1 MQLALYSLLAL
12 APILTAFLLLVV
24 ANRPATQALPVAYL
38 VTALIALTIWKVP
51 LIQVAASTVQGLVI
65 ILEIL
70 YIVFGAILL
79 LNTLQESGAIHKIR
93 QGLLGISG
101 DRRIQVIII
110 AWLFGSFIEGAS
122 GFGSTPV
129 IVVPLL
135 VSIGFPAMAAVI
147 CAMLIPTASAAFG
160 AVGTPIIIGMDSGL
174 EGAEGVE
181 QEMAQLGLDLSD
193 YLGVIG
199 AKIGLI
205 QGAIGTLIPLLL
217 ILIMTAY
224 FGDRRSGQDA
234 LPAAGFALFA
244 GLAFAVPYAITA
256 LLIGPEFP
264 SLVGALVGLAIVV
277 PAAKVGFL
285 KPKQPWDFPD
295 PTQWPP
301 IWLGTAP
308 RQTATEMPATS
319 VSMTGLRAW
328 TPYLLV
334 GIFLALSR
342 LRFLPLRGWLR
353 AVHINFVNIWGTDVS
368 ISTRPLFLPGT
379 IFILVALCAYFL
391 HQMQAQQMQRAIAG
405 ATRKLLATALA
416 IGASVPMAKVFIN
429 SDVNASGLASMP
441 LTLADGVSSLL
452 GPVWPFFAPVV
463 GMMGTFVS
471 GSATVSNMMFSLF
484 QFGVAEQIGAPATVI
499 LALQCVGATAGNII
513 SVANLVPAVATVGL
527 LGREG
532 ILLRQLLLPMAIY
545 LLLAGIL
552 GVLAVWIVQF

>member
-285 KPKQPWDFPD
+285 KPKQFWDFPD
-295 PTQWPP
+295 P
-301 IWLGTAP
+301 
-308 RQTATEMPATS
+308 
-319 VSMTGLRAW
+319 
-328 TPYLLV
+328 
-334 GIFLALSR
+334 
-342 LRFLPLRGWLR
+342 
-353 AVHINFVNIWGTDVS
+353 
-368 ISTRPLFLPGT
+368 
-379 IFILVALCAYFL
+379 
-391 HQMQAQQMQRAIAG
+391 
-405 ATRKLLATALA
+405 
-416 IGASVPMAKVFIN
+416 
-429 SDVNASGLASMP
+429 
-441 LTLADGVSSLL
+441 
-452 GPVWPFFAPVV
+452 
-463 GMMGTFVS
+463 
-471 GSATVSNMMFSLF
+471 
-484 QFGVAEQIGAPATVI
+484 
-499 LALQCVGATAGNII
+499 
-513 SVANLVPAVATVGL
+513 
-527 LGREG
+527 
-532 ILLRQLLLPMAIY
+532 
-545 LLLAGIL
+545 
-552 GVLAVWIVQF
+552 